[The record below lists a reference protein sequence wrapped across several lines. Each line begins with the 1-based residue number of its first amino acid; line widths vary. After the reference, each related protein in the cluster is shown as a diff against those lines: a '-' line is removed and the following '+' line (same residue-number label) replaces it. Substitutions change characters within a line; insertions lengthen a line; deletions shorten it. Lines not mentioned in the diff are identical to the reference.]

1 MPFTSLA
8 SRTHCL
14 PICNLLPT
22 RNSQVL
28 QCKAVSCQLG
38 LHCCIYY
45 SSPQTDFGLFL
56 WWTSRYS
63 SHPILL
69 ACLGCST
76 PIWCSSHSS
85 QFCINCQLSGILC
98 AMKECPLNAAAC
110 NTIPYHWL
118 AESICSTTCKI
129 SHEACCLYAALTAAW
144 GLGTPVTWRATS
156 RTTQGSR
163 RLLQDAARGMAII
176 FLQLTSQRVSSGTDS
191 LNSSAFLK
199 LCFQGFSRKE
209 SPN

>member
-14 PICNLLPT
+14 SICNLLPT
-22 RNSQVL
+22 MNPQVL

-45 SSPQTDFGLFL
+45 SSLHPEFGLSL
-56 WWTSRYS
+56 WWTSRDS
-63 SHPILL
+63 SHPVFL

-76 PIWCSSHSS
+76 PIWCSSYSS
-85 QFCINCQLSGILC
+85 QFCINWQLSGILS
-98 AMKECPLNAAAC
+98 AMKKCPLNAAAC

-118 AESICSTTCKI
+118 AESICSITHKV

-144 GLGTPVTWRATS
+144 GLGTPVNWRATS
-156 RTTQGSR
+156 RKTQGSR
-163 RLLQDAARGMAII
+163 RLLQDAARWMAII
-176 FLQLTSQRVSSGTDS
+176 LLQLTYQRVSSVTDS

-199 LCFQGFSRKE
+199 LCFQKFSRKE
-209 SPN
+209 SPY